1 LLVRFAGIFEDGL
14 VTKPIGADVK
24 RRSKTPNEVFG
35 RAVTEFRTVKQV
47 SQVALAEALGYS
59 TFYLGRIE
67 RGQANVSCEVMAA
80 VSHHFGM
87 SIGEFWTCAEK
98 LAKSQLSKRA

>member
-1 LLVRFAGIFEDGL
+1 M
-14 VTKPIGADVK
+14 TKPIGADVK

-35 RAVTEFRTVKQV
+35 RAVTEFRTAKQV

-67 RGQANVSCEVMAA
+67 RGRANVSCEVMAA
-80 VSHHFGM
+80 VSNHFGM
-87 SIGEFWTCAEK
+87 SIGEFWTYAET
-98 LAKSQLSKRA
+98 LAKTQSPKRA